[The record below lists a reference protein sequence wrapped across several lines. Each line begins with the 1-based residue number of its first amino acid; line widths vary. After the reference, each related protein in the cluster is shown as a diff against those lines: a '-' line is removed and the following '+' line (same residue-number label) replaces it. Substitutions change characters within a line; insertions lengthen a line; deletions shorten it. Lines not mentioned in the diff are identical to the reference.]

1 MRVSIYQPILLA
13 LLILVL
19 PGNVWAGL
27 PESLKVM
34 SFNVRTPVDAAPG
47 KRWEDRR
54 AAMVTMILDV
64 QPAVIGTQELVQ
76 EQADYLAAHLPGYR
90 WFGEGRRGGD
100 GDEHM
105 GVFYDSTQMT
115 AEQWGDFWLSDTP
128 DVAGSVSWGNLF
140 PRMVSWALFRRI
152 EDGRRFYFLNTH
164 LPYPAEDETARVKG
178 AELIAARVDKL
189 PIGVPVV
196 LTGDFNA
203 EPGSSAYLALSRVLQ
218 DTRPVVKTPRG
229 PSNTFHGF
237 TGKATV
243 RVDWVLERGFHAR
256 SFVTDDRLINGVLP
270 SDHFPVVVEL
280 EWTSP

>member
-140 PRMVSWALFRRI
+140 PRMVSSNSCRAALALRQPAWFTKKAEPRQARPSREARLVFISTI
-152 EDGRRFYFLNTH
+152 EI
-164 LPYPAEDETARVKG
+164 EDETQGKTKAR
-178 AELIAARVDKL
+178 
-189 PIGVPVV
+189 
-196 LTGDFNA
+196 
-203 EPGSSAYLALSRVLQ
+203 
-218 DTRPVVKTPRG
+218 
-229 PSNTFHGF
+229 
-237 TGKATV
+237 
-243 RVDWVLERGFHAR
+243 
-256 SFVTDDRLINGVLP
+256 RLRA
-270 SDHFPVVVEL
+270 
-280 EWTSP
+280 